1 MMRDWVASIGRRR
14 LLLAVFRITTL
25 FLALLELSFDS
36 PAASLVPDI
45 AIVVGAVLYT
55 VFKLLHPFRWYLAK
69 PAGAALII
77 GDVVICAFFLIVHR
91 EIHAPFALYSLNPVI
106 TAALLFSP
114 RFTWVTS
121 VANAVYYTANFF
133 SFPVSE
139 AFENLS
145 SMFFTHIAL
154 LGLSAMLP
162 YLINADALQ
171 KLKSRAIAEERLVLS
186 REIHDGL
193 CQTIYGLRLEIQQ
206 FYRDIK
212 RTGQLDGEPRYI
224 RDLLDEAEAE
234 ARGSMEFLRLVKDD
248 RPLLARVEESLQN
261 LQNDTGIVYQLETS
275 EGEPRLDDIVRLEVL
290 TICEEALRN
299 VAKHSGAKQVRVSV
313 AEHNGSL
320 EVSIADDGRGIK
332 NAAFSDGHGL
342 QVMKER
348 AASVGGNLQVISPP
362 GGGTEIRLEVPKKW
376 FPEPLVAR

>member
-1 MMRDWVASIGRRR
+1 MQDWVAAIGGRR
-14 LLLAVFRITTL
+14 LLLAVFRIATL
-25 FLALLELSFDS
+25 FLALLELSFDV
-36 PAASLVPDI
+36 PAASLVPGI
-45 AIVVGAVLYT
+45 AIVIAAVLYT
-55 VFKLLHPFRWYLAK
+55 VFKLLHPFRWYIAK
-69 PAGAALII
+69 PAGAVLII
-77 GDVVICAFFLIVHR
+77 SDVVICAGFLIVHR
-91 EIHAPFALYSLNPVI
+91 EIHTPFALYSLNPLI

-121 VANAVYYTANFF
+121 VTTAAYYTANYF
-133 SFPVSE
+133 SFPVTESLKH
-139 AFENLS
+139 LS

-162 YLINADALQ
+162 YLINAGALQ
-171 KLKSRAIAEERLVLS
+171 KLKSRAITEDRLALS

-206 FYRDIK
+206 FYRDIR
-212 RTGQLDGEPRYI
+212 RTGQLDGEFRSI

-261 LQNDTGIVYQLETS
+261 LQNDTGIIYQLEIS
-275 EGEPRLDDIVRLEVL
+275 DGEPQLDDIVKLEVL

-299 VAKHSGAKQVRVSV
+299 VAKHSGAKRVVVSV
-313 AEHNGSL
+313 AEHNGRL
-320 EVSIADDGRGIK
+320 KVNIADDGRGTK
-332 NAAFSDGHGL
+332 NAAFSSGHGL

-348 AASVGGNLQVISPP
+348 AASVGGSLQVLSPP